1 MNLLVD
7 SIISISSRERLSL
20 PALLAAMVQGKVT
33 QFPALRPHQRAAWH
47 MFLVQLASLA
57 MWKAEETSPPDD
69 SATWVAL
76 LRNLTPDYPDDAPWR
91 MVVEDR
97 SRPALL
103 QPPASDGLK
112 WESDKVT
119 PDALDLLITARN
131 HDLKQAVARE
141 AEIEDW
147 LFALV
152 SLQTSEGYG
161 GAGNHGI
168 ARMNGGFSSRPML
181 GLAPKQ
187 DKDYALHPSAWWNR
201 DVGRLLEERQAGR
214 WTDHGR
220 DGGPAL
226 LWCLEWLEAK
236 QLDLRQLDPWFIEVC
251 RRVRL
256 VEEQGSVSAIRA
268 TSKAAR
274 IDAKAYHGNV
284 GDPWAPIHRGNGK
297 SLTLSGGDFDYK
309 KLADLMLVGDW
320 QVPLLAELGPKE
332 KAAAGDMLLVAEA
345 LSRGNNKTEGFKSRV
360 VPVPNNVVRLFQS
373 QNAATLTKRQMDE
386 IKAFDEALRNAIAL
400 VAGRGDW
407 DNVGKS
413 QYAVS
418 RPARERFDRTVDTL
432 FFSHLWKRL
441 AAESSDDPQAADTA
455 GHTFRRALFDA
466 AKAELTT
473 ALPGIPCAAIQR
485 PKAEARAWRAFRF
498 RVGKLDPQ
506 FYQHVEPQ
514 EDVDAGT

>member
-1 MNLLVD
+1 MSLLVD
-7 SIISISSRERLSL
+7 PVISISSRERLSL
-20 PALLAAMVQGKVT
+20 PALLAAMAQGKVP

-57 MWKAEETSPPDD
+57 LWKAKETSPPDD

-91 MVVEDR
+91 MVVEDL
-97 SRPALL
+97 SKPAFL
-103 QPPASDGLK
+103 QPPMPDGLK
-112 WESDKVT
+112 RSRVAT

-141 AEIEDW
+141 AEVEDW

-161 GAGNHGI
+161 GAGNHSI
-168 ARMNGGFSSRPML
+168 ARMNGGSSSRPML
-181 GLAPKQ
+181 GLAPALG
-187 DKDYALHPSAWWNR
+187 KDYTLHPSDWWKR
-201 DVGRLLEERQAGR
+201 DVKRLLAERQAG
-214 WTDHGR
+214 HGLELGR
-220 DGGPAL
+220 EGGSAL
-226 LWCLEWLEAK
+226 LWCLDWPEGS
-236 QLDLRQLDPWFIEVC
+236 QLDLRELDPWFIEIC

-256 VEEQGSVSAIRA
+256 VGTEKAPAAVRA
-268 TSKAAR
+268 TSKASR
-274 IDAKAYHGNV
+274 IDAKAYRGNV
-284 GDPWAPIHRGNGK
+284 GDPWAPVHRGDGK
-297 SLTLSGGDFDYK
+297 SLTLSGGDFGYEK
-309 KLADLMLVGDW
+309 MAELMFSGDW
-320 QVPLLAELGPKE
+320 KVPLLATLGPEE
-332 KAAAGDMLLVAEA
+332 KKRASDMLLVAEA
-345 LSRGNNKTEGFKSRV
+345 LSRGNSKTEGFKSRV
-360 VPVPNNVVRLFQS
+360 IPVPDGAVRLFQS
-373 QNAATLTKRQMDE
+373 PNAAKLSTTQMSE

-400 VAGRGDW
+400 GAGRGDW

-441 AAESSDDPQAADTA
+441 AAESSDDPHAADEA

-466 AKAELTT
+466 AKAELAT
-473 ALPGIPCAAIQR
+473 ALPSVPCAAIQR
-485 PKAEARAWRAFRF
+485 PKAEARAWRAFRY

-506 FYQHVEPQ
+506 FYQNAEPQ

>member
-1 MNLLVD
+1 MSLLVD
-7 SIISISSRERLSL
+7 PVISISSRERLSL
-20 PALLAAMVQGKVT
+20 PALLAAMAQGKVT
-33 QFPALRPHQRAAWH
+33 RFPALRPHQRAAWH

-57 MWKAEETSPPDD
+57 LWKAKETGPPND
-69 SATWVAL
+69 SATWIAL
-76 LRNLTPDYPDDAPWR
+76 LRGLTPDRPDDAPWQ
-91 MVVEDR
+91 MVVEDL
-97 SRPALL
+97 SKPAFL
-103 QPPASDGLK
+103 QPPLPDGLK
-112 WESDKVT
+112 RSPVAT

-131 HDLKQAVARE
+131 HDLKQTVARE
-141 AEIEDW
+141 AEVEDW

-181 GLAPKQ
+181 GLAPAQ

-201 DVGRLLEERQAGR
+201 DVGRLLAERQAGR

-226 LWCLEWLEAK
+226 LWCLEWPEVK

-256 VEEQGSVSAIRA
+256 VEEQGSLSAIRA
-268 TSKAAR
+268 TSKATR

-284 GDPWAPIHRGNGK
+284 GDPWTPVHRGDGK
-297 SLTLSGGDFDYK
+297 SLTLGGGDFDYK
-309 KLADLMLVGDW
+309 KLTDLMLVGDW

-373 QNAATLTKRQMDE
+373 PNAAKLSKTQIDE

-400 VAGRGDW
+400 GAGRGDW

-441 AAESSDDPQAADTA
+441 AAESSDDPHAADEA
-455 GHTFRRALFDA
+455 GHTFRQALFDV
-466 AKAELTT
+466 AKAELTA
-473 ALPGIPCAAIQR
+473 ALPSVRCAAIQR
-485 PKAEARAWRAFRF
+485 PKAEARAWRAFRY

-506 FYQHVEPQ
+506 FYQNAEPQ